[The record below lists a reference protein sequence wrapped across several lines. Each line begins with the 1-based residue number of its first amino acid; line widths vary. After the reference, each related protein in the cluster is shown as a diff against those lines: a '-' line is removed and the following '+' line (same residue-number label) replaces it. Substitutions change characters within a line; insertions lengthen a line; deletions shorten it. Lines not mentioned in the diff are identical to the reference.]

1 MATTIPMNKTT
12 TTQLTK
18 QLNQLFIQHL
28 KLSDPIYM
36 LHILREK
43 LTERSYQKFD
53 KEDIMNELGRI
64 QCIANDLNKDM
75 LIIYDLLQNETL

>member
-1 MATTIPMNKTT
+1 MNKVT

-18 QLNQLFIQHL
+18 QLSQLFMQRL

-43 LTERSYQKFD
+43 LTERSYQHFD
-53 KEDIMNELGRI
+53 KEDMMNELGRI
-64 QCIANDLNKDM
+64 ECLTNALNKEM

>member
-1 MATTIPMNKTT
+1 MNKAT

-18 QLNQLFIQHL
+18 HLSQLFIQHL

-36 LHILREK
+36 LHILRDK
-43 LTERSYQKFD
+43 LTERSHQHFD
-53 KEDIMNELGRI
+53 KEDMMNELGRI
-64 QCIANDLNKDM
+64 ECLTNDLNKEM

>member
-1 MATTIPMNKTT
+1 MNKAT

-18 QLNQLFIQHL
+18 QLSQLFIQHL

-36 LHILREK
+36 LHILSDK
-43 LTERSYQKFD
+43 LTERSYQHFD
-53 KEDIMNELGRI
+53 KDDMMNELGRI
-64 QCIANDLNKDM
+64 ECLTNDLNKEM